1 MTHAD
6 KVAAFFDL
14 DGTLLPKPSLE
25 RRFLLYLLMHKK
37 IGSVQFAECA
47 RNFLRHVATNPSAAI
62 QANKSYLSGIP
73 TSCAEAWSV
82 QLASHLL
89 KFFSAGLRLLESH
102 FAQGHR
108 VFIITGAPAPLVEL
122 IGKFLPVPA
131 AFVAT
136 ELDSRCGLWTGEIRG
151 EHMSGAA
158 KQRAILHLAAAHE
171 LSLANCFAYG
181 DSFSDLPML
190 QTAGFP
196 ATVNPAKRL
205 ERFARQ
211 RAWPVLRWQ
220 MTESRLHDNLC
231 RAIERSQP
239 LEAAFVPIITMQGE
253 GA

>member
-25 RRFLLYLLMHKK
+25 RRFLLYLLTHKP
-37 IGSVQFAECA
+37 IGPLQFA
-47 RNFLRHVATNPSAAI
+47 RSTVNFLRDIATNPSAFHV
-62 QANKSYLSGIP
+62 NKSYLDGIP
-73 TSCAEAWSV
+73 TSCAETWSTQFAV
-82 QLASHLL
+82 RPLG
-89 KFFSAGLRLLESH
+89 FFCAGLRLLESH

-131 AFVAT
+131 AIVAT
-136 ELDSRCGLWTGEIRG
+136 QLNSRCGLWTGEIPG

-158 KQRAILHLAAAHE
+158 KQRAILHLAATHE

-196 ATVNPAKRL
+196 ATVNPSKRL
-205 ERFARQ
+205 ERFARR

-220 MTESRLHDNLC
+220 MTEFCHPDNFC
-231 RAIERSQP
+231 SAIERCQP
-239 LEAAFVPIITMQGE
+239 LERAFVSNAKIQGE